1 MKNVNVDVICS
12 NMIDPSLD
20 DQDGLNLDGFQFESL
35 GILRD
40 AAENGNGTAAYLVGR
55 LFFEGWSSE
64 GASIAVDKEKA
75 VDYFCKGAELGNAY
89 AQRYYATCLHE
100 GIGGKTDN
108 DAAFQWLVKAADQG
122 DAHALY
128 ELASIYLTGG
138 WGQPVDLNK
147 ALSCCKAIEKKNIDA
162 NEGDN
167 VYLEFAKGHSKFL
180 PAIIKGDRSAMLEL
194 SKYFKE
200 EVEDVLDGWVSVPGY
215 GKLSDFWRE
224 VAADPRNLANKTMIG
239 DIKKSLSHIDAR
251 TASAQIERNQF
262 SFTPHETTDKQR
274 IMELLAPIV
283 TSETPATRG
292 CVPLVSEDK
301 SCFTSLGKAVAECTA
316 VKATE
321 FPFLRI
327 FHIYKKRTEERR
339 VREYLMVMDSPEFYP
354 ADNALEARKRFKDI
368 WNDDA
373 FFALYENKNGEIAST
388 CMTVNCPECKGSGKK
403 MYYRE
408 EGVRC
413 KDDCSACN
421 GTGFEG
427 AFVCKKCGGK
437 GWHGYVKYIKRKT
450 EGTCDKC
457 HGSGKLKSILE
468 AEFNRDDEDKVVKW
482 ASILEHDPK
491 LHKNS
496 ISAWDLSWDRL
507 KDERFKNAV
516 NARMIKKITAA
527 SGVINPSECALTDL
541 PIANESDR
549 KRVLSECFPKDAEG
563 VSLSRDDSNINEP
576 HLCAFYRQSQS
587 GKEKRERCFGEEIRI
602 VTGTGWVKVDCKY
615 NGRIHSFWIK
625 PLTGD
630 TVLDKRDHL
639 VDISS
644 GRRDYRPVSFGNMPF
659 SEYSSETQA
668 IIKEIKKKGIPP
680 VTFLPG
686 ARKGR
691 HSSSITRKTKKCK
704 DAMRGVGCLLAIA
717 AVAGFFIW
725 WWVEGLT
732 MSALPGMWEQAKN
745 MLGGSALGTIAKLGG
760 AVVVL
765 LIVWGLIK
773 GIRGKKGEVS
783 TSPKKRW
790 KFVVLGILFGFF
802 GIHLAYAK
810 RWLLFLL
817 LWAGFITG
825 NVMSDTKAGDDKPTT
840 EVATQQVEPSD
851 KSTKTSTNTI
861 SNIGFG
867 VWALLWIGGTLFI
880 KKDGKGNR
888 M

>member
-55 LFFEGWSSE
+55 LFFNGWSSE
-64 GASIAVDKEKA
+64 SASIAVDKEKA

-215 GKLSDFWRE
+215 YNLSDFWKEKASGNDWRVE
-224 VAADPRNLANKTMIG
+224 LKV
-239 DIKKSLSHIDAR
+239 KK
-251 TASAQIERNQF
+251 
-262 SFTPHETTDKQR
+262 
-274 IMELLAPIV
+274 
-283 TSETPATRG
+283 
-292 CVPLVSEDK
+292 C
-301 SCFTSLGKAVAECTA
+301 ECTRCHGTGK
-316 VKATE
+316 V
-321 FPFLRI
+321 
-327 FHIYKKRTEERR
+327 
-339 VREYLMVMDSPEFYP
+339 
-354 ADNALEARKRFKDI
+354 
-368 WNDDA
+368 
-373 FFALYENKNGEIAST
+373 T
-388 CMTVNCPECKGSGKK
+388 CSKCGGKK
-403 MYYRE
+403 DVKCE
-408 EGVRC
+408 
-413 KDDCSACN
+413 KCN
-421 GTGFEG
+421 GTGKHQ
-427 AFVCKKCGGK
+427 C
-437 GWHGYVKYIKRKT
+437 HS
-450 EGTCDKC
+450 CD
-457 HGSGKLKSILE
+457 GSGKVECSSCDGTGDEIKTCPVCYRGKVKKERVINCGRCHGTGISGYSPSGQPYSCGACDGRGQLIEPYYEICPNCHGEYRKKVGSCKSCGGTGRRTCYSCKGE
-468 AEFNRDDEDKVVKW
+468 KTVRCGECSGTGK
-482 ASILEHDPK
+482 HDCHVCK
-491 LHKNS
+491 GTG
-496 ISAWDLSWDRL
+496 
-507 KDERFKNAV
+507 AV
-516 NARMIKKITAA
+516 NC
-527 SGVINPSECALTDL
+527 PDCD
-541 PIANESDR
+541 
-549 KRVLSECFPKDAEG
+549 KREREA
-563 VSLSRDDSNINEP
+563 
-576 HLCAFYRQSQS
+576 
-587 GKEKRERCFGEEIRI
+587 KEKREREEREARERQER
-602 VTGTGWVKVDCKY
+602 KE
-615 NGRIHSFWIK
+615 REE
-625 PLTGD
+625 
-630 TVLDKRDHL
+630 RD
-639 VDISS
+639 
-644 GRRDYRPVSFGNMPF
+644 RRK
-659 SEYSSETQA
+659 A
-668 IIKEIKKKGIPP
+668 AKE
-680 VTFLPG
+680 
-686 ARKGR
+686 R
-691 HSSSITRKTKKCK
+691 K
-704 DAMRGVGCLLAIA
+704 DAIQGCGCLLAIA

-825 NVMSDTKAGDDKPTT
+825 NVMSDTKGGDDKPAD
-840 EVATQQVEPSD
+840 EIATQQVEPSD
-851 KSTKTSTNTI
+851 KSTKTNASTI